1 MHFFTPFTVSFA
13 NSCIPS
19 KSEEF
24 APSPKS
30 AVNSPTN
37 PPNYIILENWVFE
50 SFLLAD
56 DSFTKPLRSLLTC
69 VLVNNNLLEN

>member
-13 NSCIPS
+13 NSFIPS
-19 KSEEF
+19 KSEGF

-30 AVNSPTN
+30 AVNPPTN
-37 PPNYIILENWVFE
+37 LANYIILENWVFE